1 MTTILLVLAVLITAI
16 TAALLAIGAS
26 VTEQRPNS
34 RINPR
39 SIRRC
44 ANSLVVSCVLIL
56 AAVVIS

>member
-1 MTTILLVLAVLITAI
+1 MSTLFLLLAALITAI

-44 ANSLVVSCVLIL
+44 ANALAASCVLIL
-56 AAVVIS
+56 AAVVVA